1 MDGWNTIVSFWGP
14 TYFQVL
20 LLLVLGSVFFPF
32 FSCNKRFGSLGLPVP
47 RLWCSAMFWDVFS
60 TLSLNKNVRIFLIN
74 VMKGPWCCGVSYS
87 TCWQEVTV
95 DRKHIICNCSQES
108 QLQRHLLQLL
118 NCHELAAHL
127 GAFALLH
134 WCRNMSRWKASWIQN
149 NQGQLL
155 YSFKAWWMLDVRYG
169 PEACKICFWNI
180 ETYLNQNNWSC
191 CKTGKISCKICRSN
205 QYRFHF
211 SVTSWEDLGG
221 RLIPSREWDPK
232 NPRIHQSPN
241 LQTHSAASE
250 KKKNEWRPK
259 VKPTQCAR
267 WRWTCEWIASYLKQ
281 KIIKSFNPV
290 KNSWKY
296 QMQTEPAEI

>member
-1 MDGWNTIVSFWGP
+1 
-14 TYFQVL
+14 
-20 LLLVLGSVFFPF
+20 
-32 FSCNKRFGSLGLPVP
+32 
-47 RLWCSAMFWDVFS
+47 
-60 TLSLNKNVRIFLIN
+60 
-74 VMKGPWCCGVSYS
+74 MKGPWCCGVSYS

-134 WCRNMSRWKASWIQN
+134 WCRNMSCWKASWIQN

-155 YSFKAWWMLDVRYG
+155 YSFKTWWMLDVRYG

-180 ETYLNQNNWSC
+180 RN
-191 CKTGKISCKICRSN
+191 ISQPK
-205 QYRFHF
+205 QL
-211 SVTSWEDLGG
+211 VLLQDWEDKLQILQIQSVQISLFGHFLGRFG
-221 RLIPSREWDPK
+221 RTLGYSPFSSLLVFVAASHPIPGIPHPSHPSR
-232 NPRIHQSPN
+232 PN
-241 LQTHSAASE
+241 LQTQLRAR
-250 KKKNEWRPK
+250 KTEWLK

-281 KIIKSFNPV
+281 KESRVSIPSKIHESTKCKQNRQRSNLDALSCFFIGVEHNRVSPPYRTCWMCD
-290 KNSWKY
+290 KK
-296 QMQTEPAEI
+296 